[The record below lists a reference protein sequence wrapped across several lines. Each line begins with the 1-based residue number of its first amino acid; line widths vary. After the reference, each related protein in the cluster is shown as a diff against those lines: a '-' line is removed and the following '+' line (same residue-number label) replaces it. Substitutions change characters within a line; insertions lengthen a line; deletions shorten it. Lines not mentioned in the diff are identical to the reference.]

1 MTFSPLNRLSALS
14 PKAPTSKIASI
25 AHIAVWMLF
34 TTSVV
39 LAPLC
44 IAPSANAGIAFSAA
58 GPVRRIKFAPGATE
72 ATATGR
78 LRGQHDVQNFVL
90 RVRAGQHMHVAVE
103 SDHLLNPQID
113 VVFPSGE
120 HQDRDMQG
128 TQFDTDSTQAGD
140 YRIKVYEGMKAAP
153 SNGVFVLKVTVN

>member
-1 MTFSPLNRLSALS
+1 MTFSPLNRLSALG
-14 PKAPTSKIASI
+14 PKAPTCNIASI
-25 AHIAVWMLF
+25 ARIAVWMLF
-34 TTSVV
+34 TTSVALGPFCMV
-39 LAPLC
+39 T
-44 IAPSANAGIAFSAA
+44 SANAGIAFVAG